1 MPNHVTNVLTLHGEP
16 EQIRAMLE
24 AIQYDELGIG
34 SVDFN
39 KIIPMPESLNIEA
52 GSQTSTG
59 LKAYQDFIE
68 VYTLGGTIHQDDLEN
83 IPQESENAF
92 LRQRSDIR
100 PEEWE
105 LGKAAWNNIR
115 LYGVP
120 TWYGWRNQH
129 WGTKWNSYG
138 YGEAKVAYQEGDTM
152 NFLTAWS
159 APHPVMEKLA
169 EMFPDVELEH
179 EWADE
184 DIGHNCGRYRYQN
197 GVRIEEWFP
206 ETEREAIDLGCELMG
221 LEPLDYG
228 LALNAA
234 GTSYVNLED
243 DEYEKIELL
252 GKTALFSNARLTDAD
267 IPEGLYCYHLRHSDD
282 GGKFCSIEPRGGV
295 NHGGSVILKEP
306 LDFGESG
313 YIPLDEETSPN
324 FSGER
329 ENFSEGNAA
338 FPSRTPGCA
347 AGRLLLCA
355 DPVQLRSRDL
365 DLRQPAPCHV
375 EQLSA
380 DRISGRQAAKGRH
393 RKQGLYEAHP
403 AV

>member
-1 MPNHVTNVLTLHGEP
+1 MPNHVTNVLTLHGESD
-16 EQIRAMLE
+16 QIRAMLE
-24 AIQYDELGIG
+24 AIQYDDLGIG

-83 IPQESENAF
+83 IPRKSEDAF

-100 PEEWE
+100 PKEWK

-138 YGEAKVAYQEGDTM
+138 YGEAEVNYQEGDAL

-169 EMFPDVELEH
+169 EMFPNVEIEH

-197 GVRIEEWFP
+197 GVRIEEWIP

-228 LALNAA
+228 LALNTAVTNAA
-234 GTSYVNLED
+234 GSRKRARHLRNS
-243 DEYEKIELL
+243 
-252 GKTALFSNARLTDAD
+252 ARNAATRLTTATSSDEANGD
-267 IPEGLYCYHLRHSDD
+267 LDRGRCSGAVLRRPAVSA
-282 GGKFCSIEPRGGV
+282 SYPNQNSRGGTTHA
-295 NHGGSVILKEP
+295 NGAGHGSVILVFLASVRRKCGCV
-306 LDFGESG
+306 LCVFVRRGRRFASG
-313 YIPLDEETSPN
+313 GARSQLCLPH
-324 FSGER
+324 
-329 ENFSEGNAA
+329 
-338 FPSRTPGCA
+338 
-347 AGRLLLCA
+347 AGRRSGGVYECA
-355 DPVQLRSRDL
+355 GHKCTVVQAGGGAAPPFTSTLRTARPVS
-365 DLRQPAPCHV
+365 
-375 EQLSA
+375 
-380 DRISGRQAAKGRH
+380 SGRNRQLHGDLL
-393 RKQGLYEAHP
+393 GG
-403 AV
+403 

>member
-24 AIQYDELGIG
+24 AIQYDDLGIG

-83 IPQESENAF
+83 IPHKSEDAF

-120 TWYGWRNQH
+120 TWYGWRNHH

-138 YGEAKVAYQEGDTM
+138 YGEAKVDYQDGDAL

-169 EMFPDVELEH
+169 EMFPNVEIEH
-179 EWADE
+179 EWAD
-184 DIGHNCGRYRYQN
+184 R
-197 GVRIEEWFP
+197 
-206 ETEREAIDLGCELMG
+206 TSAIT
-221 LEPLDYG
+221 
-228 LALNAA
+228 AA
-234 GTSYVNLED
+234 DTAIRT
-243 DEYEKIELL
+243 EYESKN
-252 GKTALFSNARLTDAD
+252 G
-267 IPEGLYCYHLRHSDD
+267 
-282 GGKFCSIEPRGGV
+282 
-295 NHGGSVILKEP
+295 
-306 LDFGESG
+306 
-313 YIPLDEETSPN
+313 
-324 FSGER
+324 
-329 ENFSEGNAA
+329 
-338 FPSRTPGCA
+338 FPK
-347 AGRLLLCA
+347 
-355 DPVQLRSRDL
+355 Q
-365 DLRQPAPCHV
+365 
-375 EQLSA
+375 
-380 DRISGRQAAKGRH
+380 SGRP
-393 RKQGLYEAHP
+393 LIS
-403 AV
+403 AVS

>member
-1 MPNHVTNVLTLHGEP
+1 MPNHVTNVLTLRGEP

-24 AIQYDELGIG
+24 AIRYDDLGIG

-83 IPQESENAF
+83 ISRKSEDAF

-100 PEEWE
+100 PKEWE

-120 TWYGWRNQH
+120 TWYEWCNQH
-129 WGTKWNSYG
+129 WGTKWNAYG
-138 YGEAKVAYQEGDTM
+138 YGEAKVDYQDGDAL

-169 EMFPDVELEH
+169 EMFPNVEIEH

-184 DIGHNCGRYRYQN
+184 DIGHNCGRYHYQN
-197 GVRIEEWFP
+197 GVRIEEWFS

-228 LALNAA
+228 LSPNAA
-234 GTSYVNLED
+234 GTGYVNLED
-243 DEYEKIELL
+243 DEYEKIELF

-282 GGKFCSIEPRGGV
+282 GGKFCSVEPRVGV

-324 FSGER
+324 FSGEK
-329 ENFSEGNAA
+329 ENFSDFLSDTSPQEAEEMK
-338 FPSRTPGCA
+338 
-347 AGRLLLCA
+347 LC
-355 DPVQLRSRDL
+355 
-365 DLRQPAPCHV
+365 
-375 EQLSA
+375 
-380 DRISGRQAAKGRH
+380 
-393 RKQGLYEAHP
+393 
-403 AV
+403 

>member
-1 MPNHVTNVLTLHGEP
+1 MPNHVTNVLTLRGEP

-24 AIQYDELGIG
+24 AIRYDDLGIG

-83 IPQESENAF
+83 ISRKSEDAF

-100 PEEWE
+100 PKEWE

-120 TWYGWRNQH
+120 TWYEWCNQH
-129 WGTKWNSYG
+129 WGTKWNAYG
-138 YGEAKVAYQEGDTM
+138 YGEAKVDYQDGDAL

-169 EMFPDVELEH
+169 EMFPNVEIEH

-184 DIGHNCGRYRYQN
+184 DIGHNCGRYHYQN
-197 GVRIEEWFP
+197 GVRIEEWVP

-228 LALNAA
+228 LSPNAA
-234 GTSYVNLED
+234 GTGYVNLED
-243 DEYEKIELL
+243 DEYEKIELF

-282 GGKFCSIEPRGGV
+282 GGKFCSVEPRVGV

-324 FSGER
+324 FSGEK
-329 ENFSEGNAA
+329 ENFSDFLSDTSPQEAEEMK
-338 FPSRTPGCA
+338 
-347 AGRLLLCA
+347 LC
-355 DPVQLRSRDL
+355 
-365 DLRQPAPCHV
+365 
-375 EQLSA
+375 
-380 DRISGRQAAKGRH
+380 
-393 RKQGLYEAHP
+393 
-403 AV
+403 